1 MPEDSKIMSE
11 RTHRRAVASV
21 RLRPRPRVE
30 LVSPRCSICD
40 HRQRGEIDR
49 ALVEGG
55 SVRDVARRFGVGRN
69 AVHRHRK
76 GGHIAEALAKA
87 SEVADVARGDDL
99 LTRVRDLEGRAFR
112 ILDRAER
119 AGELRVA
126 LRAIAEVRSTIKLL
140 ADAERRRLMDDEHS
154 ISIERLMLLVAGIV
168 DIINRHEPSLE
179 VRAKIAAEI
188 RLLTEPSGE

>member
-1 MPEDSKIMSE
+1 
-11 RTHRRAVASV
+11 VA
-21 RLRPRPRVE
+21 L
-30 LVSPRCSICD
+30 RCSVCD
-40 HRQRGEIDR
+40 HPQVGEIDL
-49 ALVEGG
+49 ALVDGG

-76 GGHIAEALAKA
+76 GGHIVESLVRAAET
-87 SEVADVARGDDL
+87 ADVARGDDL

-119 AGELRVA
+119 TGELRVA
-126 LRAIAEVRSTIKLL
+126 LRAIAEARSTIKLL

-154 ISIERLMLLVAGIV
+154 ISIERLMLLVAGVV
-168 DIINRHEPSLE
+168 DVINRHVLSLE

-188 RLLTEPSGE
+188 RLLTEPGVTEKEDVDV

>member
-1 MPEDSKIMSE
+1 M
-11 RTHRRAVASV
+11 
-21 RLRPRPRVE
+21 
-30 LVSPRCSICD
+30 SPRCSVCD
-40 HRQRGEIDR
+40 HRQRGDIDR

-87 SEVADVARGDDL
+87 SEAADVARGDDL
-99 LTRVRDLEGRAFR
+99 LARVRGLEDRALR

-140 ADAERRRLMDDEHS
+140 ADTERKRLMDEEQTISVDE
-154 ISIERLMLLVAGIV
+154 LMVMVGAII
-168 DIINRHEPSLE
+168 DIIRRHVASRETRE
-179 VRAKIAAEI
+179 AIAAEI
-188 RLLTEPSGE
+188 RLIAKPGDGAAD

>member
-1 MPEDSKIMSE
+1 MS
-11 RTHRRAVASV
+11 RRRSVLGPGPGGAEVA
-21 RLRPRPRVE
+21 LRCTV
-30 LVSPRCSICD
+30 CD
-40 HRQRGEIDR
+40 HRQRGDIDR

-69 AVHRHRK
+69 AAHRHRK

-87 SEVADVARGDDL
+87 SEAADVARGDDL
-99 LTRVRDLEGRAFR
+99 LARVRDLEGRALR

-126 LRAIAEVRSTIKLL
+126 LRAVAEVRSTIKLL

-168 DIINRHEPSLE
+168 DIINRHVPSLE

-188 RLLTEPSGE
+188 RLLTDPGATDEEDGDG

>member
-1 MPEDSKIMSE
+1 MS
-11 RTHRRAVASV
+11 RRRSV
-21 RLRPRPRVE
+21 LGPGPGGAE
-30 LVSPRCSICD
+30 VSPRCSICD
-40 HRQRGEIDR
+40 HPERGEIDR

-55 SVRDVARRFGVGRN
+55 SVRDIARRFGVGRN

-87 SEVADVARGDDL
+87 SEAADVTRGDDL
-99 LTRVRDLEGRAFR
+99 LARVRGLEDRALR

-119 AGELRVA
+119 AGELRTA
-126 LRAIAEVRSTIKLL
+126 LHAIREARSTIKLL
-140 ADAERRRLMDDEHS
+140 ADAERKRLLDDEHS

-168 DIINRHEPSLE
+168 DIINRYVPSLE

-188 RLLTEPSGE
+188 RLLTKPGVTEKEDGDV